1 MPRGMEDFVIEG
13 VLDVDYPGNGLVS
26 TPITCHLEKGV
37 ITAIEGGA
45 DANAWR
51 SSLESAESNLHA
63 PNENVR
69 LEDYFQGIRF
79 VGELIRRFAAG

>member
-1 MPRGMEDFVIEG
+1 MYPLTQALGIPALAAG
-13 VLDVDYPGNGLVS
+13 VGY
-26 TPITCHLEKGV
+26 
-37 ITAIEGGA
+37 
-45 DANAWR
+45 
-51 SSLESAESNLHA
+51 AESNLHA